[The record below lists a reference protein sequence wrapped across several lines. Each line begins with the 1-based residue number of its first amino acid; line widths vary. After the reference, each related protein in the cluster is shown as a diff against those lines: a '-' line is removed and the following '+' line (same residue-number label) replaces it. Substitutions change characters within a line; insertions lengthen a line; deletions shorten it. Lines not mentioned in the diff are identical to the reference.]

1 MRDSEALVAQAFMF
15 GGSTGQCIAIF
26 EKKTSNS
33 IDLLLSFLLGFF
45 FQSIY
50 SDKVIKNTYKCIL
63 HLRIDSTLNVAS

>member
-15 GGSTGQCIAIF
+15 SGSTGQCIAIF

-45 FQSIY
+45 FQC
-50 SDKVIKNTYKCIL
+50 T
-63 HLRIDSTLNVAS
+63 NVYFTCVLIQH